1 MNTSNYLL
9 HLSCFSEPTYDS
21 LCSSTL
27 EFYSLSGL
35 LSFYRFL
42 LNDGF
47 VYEYWDKRFV
57 KSENGVFSIVMFI

>member
-9 HLSCFSEPTYDS
+9 HLSCLNEPTYDCLS
-21 LCSSTL
+21 SSTL

-47 VYEYWDKRFV
+47 MYEYWNKRFV
-57 KSENGVFSIVMFI
+57 KSENGVFFIILVI